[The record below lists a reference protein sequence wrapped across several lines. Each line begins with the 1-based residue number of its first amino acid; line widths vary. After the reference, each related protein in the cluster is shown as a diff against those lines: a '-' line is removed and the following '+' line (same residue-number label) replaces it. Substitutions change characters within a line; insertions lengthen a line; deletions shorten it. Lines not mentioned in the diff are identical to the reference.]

1 MVRPEA
7 KWSAWDI
14 VTGEFSCKLGSF
26 RTFFVHLTTRTTFTQ
41 IDLNFEVA
49 CAFIFQSLFQTK
61 NECRTFSWSQLCRNC
76 PLEHVFIRLF
86 SLFMSEVQSSSYE
99 GLLFTS
105 TSSNIWDPCLSR
117 LAYVPGSHRMVMPGF
132 EVVANPPLGSVPPL
146 NEGCWR
152 RYPCCQRG
160 GLFKWVCH
168 S

>member
-61 NECRTFSWSQLCRNC
+61 NECRTSRGHNYVGIVPLNMYLFDYFHCSWVKSKAQVTNGSFLHQPHQTSGIHAFLGWPTSLGRIEWWCLVSKWWQTHPWDLFLHLMRGVG
-76 PLEHVFIRLF
+76 EGIR
-86 SLFMSEVQSSSYE
+86 
-99 GLLFTS
+99 
-105 TSSNIWDPCLSR
+105 
-117 LAYVPGSHRMVMPGF
+117 
-132 EVVANPPLGSVPPL
+132 VAKGGSV
-146 NEGCWR
+146 
-152 RYPCCQRG
+152 
-160 GLFKWVCH
+160 
-168 S
+168 

>member
-26 RTFFVHLTTRTTFTQ
+26 RTFFVHLTTRTTLTQ

-99 GLLFTS
+99 GIHAFLGWPTSLGRIEWWCLVSKWWQTHPWDLFLHLMRGVGEG
-105 TSSNIWDPCLSR
+105 IRVAKGGVCLS
-117 LAYVPGSHRMVMPGF
+117 GF
-132 EVVANPPLGSVPPL
+132 ATVKS
-146 NEGCWR
+146 
-152 RYPCCQRG
+152 
-160 GLFKWVCH
+160 
-168 S
+168 